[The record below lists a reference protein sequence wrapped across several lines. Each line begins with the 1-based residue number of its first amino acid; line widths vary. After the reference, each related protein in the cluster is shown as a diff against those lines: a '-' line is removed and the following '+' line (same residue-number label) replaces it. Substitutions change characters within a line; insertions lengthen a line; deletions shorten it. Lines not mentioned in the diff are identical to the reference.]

1 MQRLLHFYEA
11 EISHLNRD
19 LSHVIHHLVTQRQRN
34 PMFHNQ
40 ILEQFVALQNQSL
53 DSTRALRQIAA
64 NTLKN
69 LMEANYNATKVFTS
83 LTQENSYKFAMP
95 TQTGFIPS
103 VLGNSEIKEVLSYF
117 GEYQNDINQ
126 ILTKGNED
134 YRAALESLS
143 LKYRTD
149 MENVIHGLF
158 HNAPIGCETFMPMF
172 RTVFDAMMQG
182 CEQSTCESQTAP
194 STSLV

>member
-1 MQRLLHFYEA
+1 
-11 EISHLNRD
+11 
-19 LSHVIHHLVTQRQRN
+19 
-34 PMFHNQ
+34 MFHNQ

-69 LMEANYNATKVFTS
+69 LMEANYNAAKVFSS

-95 TQTGFIPS
+95 MQAGFMPS
-103 VLGNSEIKEVLSYF
+103 ILCNSEIKEVLNYL
-117 GEYQNDINQ
+117 GEYQDDVNQ
-126 ILTKGNED
+126 ILTKGSED

-158 HNAPIGCETFMPMF
+158 HNAPISCEAFMPMF
-172 RTVFDAMMQG
+172 RSVFDAMMQG
-182 CEQSTCESQTAP
+182 CEQSACEKEAAP

>member
-1 MQRLLHFYEA
+1 
-11 EISHLNRD
+11 
-19 LSHVIHHLVTQRQRN
+19 
-34 PMFHNQ
+34 MFHNQ

-53 DSTRALRQIAA
+53 DSTRALRQISA
-64 NTLKN
+64 NTMKN
-69 LMEANYNATKVFTS
+69 LMEANYNAAKVFSS

-103 VLGNSEIKEVLSYF
+103 VLGSSEIKEVLNYF

-182 CEQSTCESQTAP
+182 CEQSICEKETTP